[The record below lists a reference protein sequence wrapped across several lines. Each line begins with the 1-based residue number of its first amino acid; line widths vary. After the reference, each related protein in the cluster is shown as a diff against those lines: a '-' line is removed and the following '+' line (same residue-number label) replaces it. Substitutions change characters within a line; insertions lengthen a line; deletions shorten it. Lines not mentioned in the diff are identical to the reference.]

1 METRGE
7 RAKRFGQLFAKARYD
22 AGFTQQKMSLEM
34 GIAMK
39 TIHNWESGAS
49 SPTLFQ
55 ALEWFRTLGLNP
67 THYFM
72 QFMYPEL
79 FAREVVGVDERL
91 KIAITQLSDEEKE
104 QVLYILSGNHGSSVH
119 ALIQLTLAHL
129 QTSLRSRCASAAI
142 VLQSYQFEQ
151 RLDMLVAPDEPQP
164 NIDILSKAI
173 QDGTESV
180 YRNERGYVKGVDDGE
195 SD

>member
-7 RAKRFGQLFAKARYD
+7 RARRMGQLLAKARYD
-22 AGFTQQKMSLEM
+22 AGFTQQNMSLEM

-55 ALEWFRTLGLNP
+55 ALEWFRTLSLNP
-67 THYFM
+67 TPYFLR
-72 QFMYPEL
+72 FIYPEL
-79 FAREVVGVDERL
+79 YEKEVGSVDEKL
-91 KIAITQLSDEEKE
+91 KVAISQLSDSEKE
-104 QVLYILSGNHGSSVH
+104 QVLYILSGNHGSSIH
-119 ALIQLTLAHL
+119 ALIQLTLAHI

-142 VLQSYQFEQ
+142 VLQSYQFEK
-151 RLDMLVAPDEPQP
+151 RLGMLVAPDEPQP
-164 NIDILSKAI
+164 NIEVLRKAI

-180 YRNERGYVKGVDDGE
+180 YRNERSYVKGADDGE
-195 SD
+195 S

>member
-7 RAKRFGQLFAKARYD
+7 RARRMGQLLAKARYD
-22 AGFTQQKMSLEM
+22 AGFTQQNMSLEM

-55 ALEWFRTLGLNP
+55 TMEWFRTLGLNP
-67 THYFM
+67 TPYFLR
-72 QFMYPEL
+72 YIHPEL
-79 FAREVVGVDERL
+79 YAKEVGNVDEKL
-91 KIAITQLSDEEKE
+91 NVAISQLSDSEKE
-104 QVLYILSGNHGSSVH
+104 QVLYILSGNHGSSIH
-119 ALIQLTLAHL
+119 ALIQLTLAHI

-151 RLDMLVAPDEPQP
+151 RLGMLVAPDEPQP
-164 NIDILSKAI
+164 NIEVLRKAI

-180 YRNERGYVKGVDDGE
+180 YRNERSYVKGADDGE
-195 SD
+195 S